1 MNMRNIIKYSV
12 FVLLAGIVF
21 ACRPH
26 QYPHILVVADSL
38 CEANPDSAVSLLR
51 SLKPQFATAGKA
63 DRMYYQLLCIKAAD
77 KAFVPHESDST
88 ILSVVDYYKSKGDK
102 EKLAEAY
109 FYAGSVYR
117 DLNDA
122 PEQLKYLQLSLDVMP
137 DDYPLHRQ
145 MLTHYQIG
153 RLFVLQDLD
162 REAVLSFREAIN
174 LCKQEHDTLSL
185 IHCLRDA
192 AFAWESLNRTD
203 KAIENNTMAL
213 RLANGMKDERLGD
226 GIQMQIAAC
235 YNRQGDHEKALQ
247 LIRPILDKRIGRQ
260 DVSAFYSIAS
270 RIFEDNSMKDSALV
284 YYNKLVNE
292 GNPLGKCIANQKL
305 AEYALSL
312 KEYDKAY
319 KHLSAF
325 SVLSDSIT
333 RMNAAESVER
343 MHSLYNYQ
351 LREKE
356 NARLSMS
363 NKNKSIAI
371 IVSIFTIL
379 FVISL
384 SIIIWQH
391 DRKKKSELKHGLDK
405 LQRLKT
411 EIEQASDAEIALNK
425 QKIEQ
430 LRIQISRLGNE
441 NVYLRHQLE
450 INERQLVSVVNR
462 AEEKK
467 NIKKVSEELMFSSD
481 IYKTIHQSLSNK
493 VPLKDSEWGVIENTV
508 NNLFPD
514 FEDRLSALLSL
525 SEHELHICLLMKV
538 KMKTNDIAV
547 LTSRTKQA
555 ISNAKSRMYQKAFK
569 VKGTADEWD
578 KVIESL

>member
-26 QYPHILVVADSL
+26 QYPHILVEADSL
-38 CEANPDSAVSLLR
+38 CEVKPDSAVSLLR
-51 SLKPQFATAGKA
+51 SLKPQFATASKA

-77 KAFVPHESDST
+77 KAFIPHESDST

-162 REAVLSFREAIN
+162 REAVHSFREAIN

-235 YNRQGDHEKALQ
+235 YNRQGNHEKALQ

-292 GNPLGKCIANQKL
+292 GNPLGKRIANQKL
-305 AEYALSL
+305 AENALSL

-379 FVISL
+379 FVTSL

>member
-1 MNMRNIIKYSV
+1 MRNIIKYSA

-38 CEANPDSAVSLLR
+38 CEAKPDSAVRLLR

-162 REAVLSFREAIN
+162 REAVHSFREAIN

-235 YNRQGDHEKALQ
+235 YNRQGDHEKALR
-247 LIRPILDKRIGRQ
+247 LIRPILDKKIGRQ

-305 AEYALSL
+305 AENALSL